1 MMIGNKLNQCQQKLL
16 GGTAASL
23 RHTCSSRTLGSTT
36 SCNTFYSND
45 IEKNIG
51 ARPNRHEHR
60 HHAHVDE
67 GNRGSHGTII
77 NLLREKMKKKK
88 NSDEGIKFFSGLN
101 RGGSLIRQRSQ
112 SSHGTRGTLQDVDLC
127 SVQSNTRNLDHIL
140 RKSTLLDSDEMQKAL
155 KEAEEKLR
163 NITKTNHADASM
175 SLKENRYNSN
185 VMLVRGKCPLS
196 SRKGIAFLNFFLFY
210 GILSITVFFSY
221 IGFFSGCEIEKRLN
235 GLKHTS
241 ISSGAEIDVVKEK
254 MAHTKA
260 MVQSL
265 KNDLSEVYEQNENIL
280 DELEEKRLLMT
291 GPYFI

>member
-1 MMIGNKLNQCQQKLL
+1 MIGNKRNQCEQNLL
-16 GGTAASL
+16 GGRAASL

-36 SCNTFYSND
+36 SSKTFYSHD
-45 IEKNIG
+45 MEKNIG

-88 NSDEGIKFFSGLN
+88 NSDEGIKIFSGWN
-101 RGGSLIRQRSQ
+101 RGGSLIRQRSH

-140 RKSTLLDSDEMQKAL
+140 RKSTLLDSDELQKAL
-155 KEAEEKLR
+155 KGAEEKLR
-163 NITKTNHADASM
+163 NITKKNHADASM
-175 SLKENRYNSN
+175 ALKKNRYNSN
-185 VMLVRGKCPLS
+185 AMLVRRKCPS
-196 SRKGIAFLNFFLFY
+196 PSRKGIAFLNFFLFY
-210 GILSITVFFSY
+210 GILSITAFFSY
-221 IGFFSGCEIEKRLN
+221 IIFFSGCEIEERLN
-235 GLKHTS
+235 GLQHTS
-241 ISSGAEIDVVKEK
+241 ILSGAELDVVKEK

-265 KNDLSEVYEQNENIL
+265 KNDLTEVYEQNENIL